1 MSDVTPADESQ
12 RAKALV
18 DVGRIMTAGSLT
30 IGSIMLTVFGF
41 VERSIGFERLA
52 SDKRLAIVALLPGVA
67 AFAFLVCAR
76 SIGSIYDT
84 LVPARPYSVIRRAGL
99 RAMDLAGAYG
109 LFAAIISALV
119 AVSTGLAVALYLPDI
134 GRDAMLAASAAAIA
148 SFFIALLGMLTRA
161 TRFRL
166 ICDASMVAVIVVVMM
181 LDWVS

>member
-18 DVGRIMTAGSLT
+18 DVGRIMAAGSLT

-148 SFFIALLGMLTRA
+148 SFFIALLGMLTRG